1 MHQQQHS
8 PGLSPDY
15 PSQDSSE
22 FSQTRTSRNSLMQHL
37 TDGSGS
43 ERKDSPMK
51 ASDRSTTSSSI
62 LQPASSTLPSVGGS
76 RQHHTQTSSHSDAAT
91 GIGSGYSSRQH
102 QHCRSSC
109 TDIYRE
115 PSSHQPLAHVARQRS
130 SELLGGH
137 DDVFLT
143 SHMPSGNSP
152 SMSLNSGG
160 TFRTSS
166 SVMRRSMVS
175 ASHQSQSTYDS
186 AYESVRNSPIPQG
199 WHYSATQGCDA
210 GVQPLA
216 VGGRDIDRR
225 YRGVAYSPPG
235 NVQLT
240 SARRV
245 FSDERLPLHQVYC
258 KKLSDNDS
266 ALGGSVSDCT
276 LSPLP
281 TSPLHRPITVD
292 WQVSSQVGTVSR

>member
-1 MHQQQHS
+1 MQQQHS

-22 FSQTRTSRNSLMQHL
+22 FSQTRTSRNSLVQHL
-37 TDGSGS
+37 PDGSGS
-43 ERKDSPMK
+43 GRKDSPMK
-51 ASDRSTTSSSI
+51 VGDRPTTSSSA
-62 LQPASSTLPSVGGS
+62 LQPTSSTLASVRGS
-76 RQHHTQTSSHSDAAT
+76 RQAHTQTSFHSDAAT

-102 QHCRSSC
+102 QHCRGSC
-109 TDIYRE
+109 TDIYHE
-115 PSSHQPLAHVARQRS
+115 PSSHQLLAHVARQRS
-130 SELLGGH
+130 SEFLGGH

-143 SHMPSGNSP
+143 AHIPRGNSP
-152 SMSLNSGG
+152 SMSPPSGG
-160 TFRTSS
+160 TFHTGS
-166 SVMRRSMVS
+166 SVMRRSMFGP
-175 ASHQSQSTYDS
+175 SHQSQSTYDS
-186 AYESVRNSPIPQG
+186 AYESIRNSPIPQG

-216 VGGRDIDRR
+216 VTGRDIDRR
-225 YRGVAYSPPG
+225 YRGVACSPTG

-245 FSDERLPLHQVYC
+245 FSDERLPLHLVYG

-266 ALGGSVSDCT
+266 ALGGSASDCT
-276 LSPLP
+276 LSPPP

-292 WQVSSQVGTVSR
+292 WQVSS